1 MKDDPNSL
9 FSFVKRVVAL
19 RKSFPLATDTKLTVS
34 TSLYGSMTGYTLVT
48 HDAAGPHCR
57 TVVVNM
63 SGGGPWTVPVAHG
76 APECARPR
84 AVFVDRATPGDGDTY
99 RVGPYGKVVID

>member
-1 MKDDPNSL
+1 
-9 FSFVKRVVAL
+9 L

-48 HDAAGPHCR
+48 RDAAGTHCR

-63 SGGGPWTVPVAHG
+63 SNGGPWTVPVTHA
-76 APECARPR
+76 ATECASPRP
-84 AVFVDRATPGDGDTY
+84 AFVDRATQGDRDMY
-99 RVGPYGKVVID
+99 SVGPYGKVVVD